1 MVVKV
6 SLGTFARLKLRI
18 LRNSFRGRTGKVL
31 LFVLGLISGV
41 SYGGMAC
48 LMLIAAM
55 AAGEPQLTR
64 LIPPFAGSLLVLG
77 WLMLPLVWFGVD
89 DTLDPAR
96 FALLPLPRWTLLRG
110 LLVGALLGV
119 PAAASLLA
127 LSGLAIGAA
136 IAGGLVPALVATAGV
151 LLGLLLCVVVSRAVT
166 SGFSRALRARRT
178 RDMAAVL
185 LAVLAASIGPIQLLL
200 TSGARTLGR
209 TRIEAL
215 ADALGWTPFGAPFVV
230 GADAI
235 AGDWAAVAGRL
246 GLTVLTIAVLLWWW
260 GRSVDSAMLGTAG
273 ASGPTKQTGPLG
285 SPVARLFRRS
295 RQPRTAYGALV
306 VRELRYWM
314 RDARRRAS
322 LITFA
327 VVGVFLPVMMNLGPL
342 GSSSDGPSPF
352 VSTTAQAGTM
362 LFVGALAAVG
372 LANQFGFDGTSYA
385 ANVIVGVS
393 GRVELRSR
401 VVAYS
406 WLIVPF
412 LVLLACLAALLRQA
426 PGQVP
431 LLLGM
436 LLATYGAGLACCMHV
451 SVLGAYALPENSN
464 PFAISTGAGV
474 AKSLLAM
481 VAWLGG
487 MVLAL
492 PMLLLVIFAGSVA
505 ATLALPLGLAY
516 CVGAI
521 WLGLITAGDVLDRRQ
536 PELLAA
542 ITPRD

>member
-1 MVVKV
+1 VKV

-18 LRNSFRGRTGKVL
+18 LGNGFRGRTGKVL
-31 LFVLGLISGV
+31 LFVLGLIAGV
-41 SYGGMAC
+41 GYGGLAC
-48 LMLIAAM
+48 LMFIAAM
-55 AAGEPQLTR
+55 AAGEAELTR

-136 IAGGLVPALVATAGV
+136 IAGGPVPALVATIGV
-151 LLGLLLCVVVSRAVT
+151 VLGLLLCVVLSRAVT
-166 SGFSRALRARRT
+166 SGFSQALRARRT
-178 RDMAAVL
+178 RDLAAVL

-200 TSGARTLGR
+200 TSGAKSFGLNRM
-209 TRIEAL
+209 EAL

-235 AGDWAAVAGRL
+235 AGHWAAAAGRL
-246 GLTVLTIAVLLWWW
+246 GLTTLTIAVLMWWW
-260 GRSVDSAMLGTAG
+260 SRSVDSAMLGTVG
-273 ASGPTKQTGPLG
+273 ASGPTKQTGPLA
-285 SPVARLFRRS
+285 SPVARLFGRN

-306 VRELRYWM
+306 VRELRYWF

-327 VVGVFLPVMMNLGPL
+327 VVGVFLPVMTNLGPL
-342 GSSSDGPSPF
+342 GSSSTDGPSPF
-352 VSTTAQAGTM
+352 TSTTGQAATM

-385 ANVIVGVS
+385 ANVIVGIS
-393 GRVELRSR
+393 GRLELRSR

-406 WLIVPF
+406 WLIGPF
-412 LVLLACLAALLRQA
+412 LVLLACLTALLRQA
-426 PGQVP
+426 PGQIP

-436 LLATYGAGLACCMHV
+436 LLAAYGAGVACCMHV

-464 PFAISTGAGV
+464 PFAINTGAGV

-481 VAWLGG
+481 VAWFGG

-492 PMLLLVIFAGSVA
+492 PMLLLVIFAAPVA

-542 ITPRD
+542 VTPRG